1 MNTVLALCFAA
12 LSLAALVA
20 ACRMNGYSSGK
31 ADGFKEGREKGFA
44 EGFAE
49 GKNSEARWWI
59 DLEYQAECMRE
70 RIRIEEGR
78 GE

>member
-1 MNTVLALCFAA
+1 MNTILGLSFAV

-20 ACRMNGYSSGK
+20 ACRMRGYAAGRVDGMK
-31 ADGFKEGREKGFA
+31 AGYEKGFE

-49 GKNSEARWWI
+49 GKNSETRWWI

-70 RIRIEEGR
+70 RIRIEEGKD
-78 GE
+78 